1 MKAASMTSMKLKRQ
15 VEMKVVKLSGPVAA
29 KSAAWALAIII
40 IAASFIRTECN
51 PVTLLQGIPG
61 MINLIKDMFPPDF
74 SKWREYLRL
83 TMETVAMGLWGTVIA
98 LIITFPLS
106 FLGAVN
112 TSPNKALQVI
122 VKGIFTFL
130 RAFPDLV

>member
-51 PVTLLQGIPG
+51 PVTLLQG
-61 MINLIKDMFPPDF
+61 
-74 SKWREYLRL
+74 
-83 TMETVAMGLWGTVIA
+83 
-98 LIITFPLS
+98 
-106 FLGAVN
+106 N
-112 TSPNKALQVI
+112 TRDDKSY
-122 VKGIFTFL
+122 
-130 RAFPDLV
+130 